1 MKGRGFE
8 LSGTCQPEGEVEQV
22 PLPTPA
28 YLTVWTPHTV
38 SPTFELLT
46 GYGNMHQNCTG
57 VEWKAKGEHPLIRAF
72 LSRAQGSDEISGT
85 GYEYSYVLR
94 TALYRRK

>member
-1 MKGRGFE
+1 LKGRGFE